1 MQVSV
6 ELPDVYFSFYDKPAL
21 VKEIQLSLALILF
34 KQGKVSISKAANIAG
49 LDLYEFM
56 KECKKNEIPVI
67 NISVEELNAEW
78 DSLKAEIPEGIPVLR
93 LVFQSFLS
101 GAIAHFSGE
110 RQRLEVISSLM
121 YVNSFGSLSYS
132 LENSSS

>member
-6 ELPDVYFSFYDKPAL
+6 ELSDVYFSFYDKPAL

-78 DSLKAEIPEGIPVLR
+78 DSLKAEL
-93 LVFQSFLS
+93 L
-101 GAIAHFSGE
+101 
-110 RQRLEVISSLM
+110 
-121 YVNSFGSLSYS
+121 
-132 LENSSS
+132 

>member
-6 ELPDVYFSFYDKPAL
+6 ELSDVYFSFYDKSVL

-56 KECKKNEIPVI
+56 KECKRNEIPVI
-67 NISVEELNAEW
+67 NISEEDLASEW
-78 DSLKAEIPEGIPVLR
+78 SSLKADMI
-93 LVFQSFLS
+93 
-101 GAIAHFSGE
+101 
-110 RQRLEVISSLM
+110 
-121 YVNSFGSLSYS
+121 
-132 LENSSS
+132 